1 MKNLFIALLCSFM
14 AVGAYANDLTPKE
27 ATAVVTKVEVKKA
40 ANLNNSNAK
49 TAESEKTAFRK
60 QVAFQFYDN
69 CGQMLTVWVSA
80 GNSVSTASMAQ
91 TAYNY
96 ACGYANAGGGCF

>member
-1 MKNLFIALLCSFM
+1 M
-14 AVGAYANDLTPKE
+14 AVGAYANDLSPKE
-27 ATAVVTKVEVKKA
+27 AAAVVTKTEVKKA
-40 ANLNNSNAK
+40 SLNNSNAK
-49 TAESEKTAFRK
+49 TAETKKTAFRR
-60 QVAFQFYDN
+60 QMAFYFYDN

-80 GNSVSTASMAQ
+80 GNSVSNASMAQ